1 MLEELIEPTMRHVRG
16 ESRAMTKHT
25 STDPHAWLEQAFP
38 QMHYLLLALDGE
50 AAASRWLAGNS
61 SGVSLLAR
69 AIDGEEPAMESLAAG
84 QPGDHDDL
92 FELIENEDIVS
103 HLALR
108 RPDIHRMFAAV
119 KGDADALERLNRK
132 HGSLARLIPTLQAFH
147 TRMVQAQNGEV
158 IGGGTVADMGCLIGE
173 MHLRQGEYEK
183 AVEAFTRALETQ
195 PAADLYEGR
204 ARAYRGIAEQDE
216 RDARKMR
223 ARG

>member
-1 MLEELIEPTMRHVRG
+1 
-16 ESRAMTKHT
+16 
-25 STDPHAWLEQAFP
+25 
-38 QMHYLLLALDGE
+38 
-50 AAASRWLAGNS
+50 
-61 SGVSLLAR
+61 
-69 AIDGEEPAMESLAAG
+69 
-84 QPGDHDDL
+84 
-92 FELIENEDIVS
+92 
-103 HLALR
+103 
-108 RPDIHRMFAAV
+108 
-119 KGDADALERLNRK
+119 
-132 HGSLARLIPTLQAFH
+132 
-147 TRMVQAQNGEV
+147 MVQAQNGEV

>member
-1 MLEELIEPTMRHVRG
+1 MTRHT
-16 ESRAMTKHT
+16 A
-25 STDPHAWLEQAFP
+25 TDPHAWLEQAFP
-38 QMHYLLLALDGE
+38 QMHYLLLALDGDPS
-50 AAASRWLAGNS
+50 AGRWLSSNS
-61 SGVSLLAR
+61 TGVSLLAR
-69 AIDGEEPAMESLAAG
+69 SIDGDIPATEALAAG

-92 FELIENEDIVS
+92 FELMENEDIVL
-103 HLALR
+103 HLSIR

-119 KGDADALERLNRK
+119 RGDADALERLGRK
-132 HGSLARLIPTLQAFH
+132 HSSLARLVPTLQAFH
-147 TRMVQAQNGEV
+147 KRMIQAQNGEV
-158 IGGGTVADMGCLIGE
+158 TGGTVADMGCLIGE

-223 ARG
+223 SRV

>member
-1 MLEELIEPTMRHVRG
+1 
-16 ESRAMTKHT
+16 MTKQS

-38 QMHYLLLALDGE
+38 QMHYLLLALDDD

-69 AIDGEEPAMESLAAG
+69 AIDGDAAATEALAVG

-92 FELIENEDIVS
+92 FELMENEDIVL
-103 HLALR
+103 HLSIR

-119 KGDADALERLNRK
+119 KGDADALERLGRK
-132 HGSLARLIPTLQAFH
+132 HGHLARLVPTLQAFH
-147 TRMVQAQNGEV
+147 RRMIQTQNGEV
-158 IGGGTVADMGCLIGE
+158 IAGGTVADMGCLIGE

-195 PAADLYEGR
+195 SAADLYEGR

-216 RDARKMR
+216 RDARKLR

>member
-1 MLEELIEPTMRHVRG
+1 MDPPYGTTAG

-38 QMHYLLLALDGE
+38 QMHYLLQALDGD
-50 AAASRWLAGNS
+50 AGSGKWLAGNS
-61 SGVSLLAR
+61 HGVSLLAR
-69 AIDGEEPAMESLAAG
+69 AIDGDAPATEALAAG

-92 FELIENEDIVS
+92 FELMENEDIVM
-103 HLALR
+103 HLSIR

-119 KGDADALERLNRK
+119 RGDPDALERLGRK
-132 HGSLARLIPTLQAFH
+132 HGSLARLVPTLQAFH

-158 IGGGTVADMGCLIGE
+158 IAGGTAADVGCLIGE

>member
-1 MLEELIEPTMRHVRG
+1 
-16 ESRAMTKHT
+16 MTRHT
-25 STDPHAWLEQAFP
+25 STDPNAWLEQAFP
-38 QMHYLLLALDGE
+38 QMHYLLLALDGDSG
-50 AAASRWLAGNS
+50 AGRWLAGNS
-61 SGVSLLAR
+61 HGVSLLAR
-69 AIDGEEPAMESLAAG
+69 AIDGDREATESLAAG

-92 FELIENEDIVS
+92 FELIENEDIVT
-103 HLALR
+103 HLSIR

-119 KGDADALERLNRK
+119 KGDADALERLGRK
-132 HGSLARLIPTLQAFH
+132 HSSLARLVPTLQAFH
-147 TRMVQAQNGEV
+147 TRLVAAQNGEA
-158 IGGGTVADMGCLIGE
+158 IAGGTAADMGCLIGE